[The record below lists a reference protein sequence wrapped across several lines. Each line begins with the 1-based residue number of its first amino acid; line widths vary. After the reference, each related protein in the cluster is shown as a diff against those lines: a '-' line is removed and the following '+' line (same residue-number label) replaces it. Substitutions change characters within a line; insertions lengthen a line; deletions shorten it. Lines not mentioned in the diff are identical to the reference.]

1 MPTASLSVAC
11 CISHSPALGAPRL
24 VEIVDWVYDS
34 FEGRCVRGIALSEPM
49 ILKHVDLGLRAQVI
63 NRLITCRLLMLRL
76 PLIKVLVLV
85 LMVLKVLLLL
95 MLLSGTGGEQVARRP
110 VLLIKVVSL
119 GLEVSVLQL
128 CIDCVVGL
136 LYDTGML

>member
-1 MPTASLSVAC
+1 MV
-11 CISHSPALGAPRL
+11 
-24 VEIVDWVYDS
+24 
-34 FEGRCVRGIALSEPM
+34 
-49 ILKHVDLGLRAQVI
+49 
-63 NRLITCRLLMLRL
+63 LL
-76 PLIKVLVLV
+76 LV

-95 MLLSGTGGEQVARRP
+95 MLLSSTGGEQVARRP

-128 CIDCVVGL
+128 CINCVVGL